1 MTTNQPTTLAEC
13 VPILVAAGCP
23 EPPEWVDTLNE
34 QIQGMTRS
42 GYMGPHLDWVD
53 NPEAVNA
60 ALQSWVMGV
69 VVPWFNTKHEVSR
82 MFLPNGHLSIAGYSC
97 TVRFAPGS
105 SGHVVGHRKYPEF
118 TLALTVAICGVI
130 GEVKA

>member
-69 VVPWFNTKHEVSR
+69 VVPWAENQHGVE
-82 MFLPNGHLSIAGYSC
+82 I
-97 TVRFAPGS
+97 GS
-105 SGHVVGHRKYPEF
+105 SRVRTVDMEKAYRFTVNYSIITETDYSAAVV
-118 TLALTVAICGVI
+118 ALTVAICGVV

>member
-23 EPPEWVDTLNE
+23 EPKKNLVWSEADQQYRICAVDIEGNRRT
-34 QIQGMTRS
+34 I
-42 GYMGPHLDWVD
+42 VD
-53 NPEAVNA
+53 DSLVNA
-60 ALQSWVMGV
+60 ALESWVMGV